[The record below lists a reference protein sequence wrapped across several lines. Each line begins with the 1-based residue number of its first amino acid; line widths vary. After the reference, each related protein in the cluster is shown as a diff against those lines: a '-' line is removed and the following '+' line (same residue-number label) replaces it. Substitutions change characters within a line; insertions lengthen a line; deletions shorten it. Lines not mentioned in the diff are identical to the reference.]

1 MTADSREERAP
12 KQEAEGRGTT
22 ETTAERS
29 VPLDEV
35 KLAIGDS
42 FQVQPQTDLA
52 QSRYYVKLIGYLKG
66 KSVVTTIPEAD
77 GKLCYLRD
85 GQTLV
90 VRFFAGKNAYA
101 FTANVLRSSSIPF
114 PHMYLNYPPQ
124 VRGLVV
130 RAGERVPV
138 RIICAIDMPHGSS
151 TIAAAGLMTN
161 LSVGGALLTTKTA
174 LGKKGALLSVKFRL
188 HVRGIEVLMAIDA
201 TIRSQSQD
209 ASGEFLQG
217 VEFAGLPDASA
228 IALTAFVYQT
238 LAEASR

>member
-1 MTADSREERAP
+1 MTADSREDRAP
-12 KQEAEGRGTT
+12 RQEAGGRGTT
-22 ETTAERS
+22 ETPSERS
-29 VPLDEV
+29 VPLEEV
-35 KLAIGDS
+35 KLAIGDA

-66 KSVVTTIPEAD
+66 KSVLTTIPEAD

-85 GQTLV
+85 GQALV

-114 PHMYLNYPPQ
+114 PHMHLNYPSQ

-130 RAGERVPV
+130 RAGERAPV
-138 RIICAIDMPHGSS
+138 RIICAIDMPQE
-151 TIAAAGLMTN
+151 TNNAAAGLMTN
-161 LSVGGALLTTKTA
+161 LSVGGALLATKTA
-174 LGKKGALLSVKFRL
+174 LGKKGTLLSIKFRL

-201 TIRSQSQD
+201 TVRSLSQD

-217 VEFAGLPDASA
+217 IEFAGLPDSTA

-238 LAEASR
+238 LAEAAR